1 MATTHARPIPCC
13 SGFGFLHIVPVVMTS
28 TSVPPVPPVPISI
41 PVPAA
46 VPVPVPVPAMVITH
60 PVSIMVLSRTAGEG
74 QTPDSENQQQTKN
87 YDSLSFHV
95 APFQNFQRGLVSRA
109 SKRKKPL
116 EFTPPTGFAARPPV
130 WSTDF
135 SRKCTA

>member
-1 MATTHARPIPCC
+1 MHARPIPCC
-13 SGFGFLHIVPVVMTS
+13 SGFGFLHVMSVPVVMTS
-28 TSVPPVPPVPISI
+28 TSVPPVPPVPMSI

-46 VPVPVPVPAMVITH
+46 VSVPVPVPVPAMVITHPAH

-109 SKRKKPL
+109 SKRKKPP
-116 EFTPPTGFAARPPV
+116 EFTPL
-130 WSTDF
+130 
-135 SRKCTA
+135 C